1 VGEEVAVVQVVV
13 SVVEEVVLMEDPV
26 VEVLDG
32 VFEEDAEVEVVLRQ
46 VKSRCGSKCR
56 GAGVE

>member
-1 VGEEVAVVQVVV
+1 MVVV
-13 SVVEEVVLMEDPV
+13 RVVATVIDEVVLMEGSV
-26 VEVLDG
+26 VEVLEM